1 MLGFAFAILGFI
13 AMLYYIVCKLV
24 LPNVAVGFTS
34 IVSLILIIGGLIML
48 MLGIIGEYI
57 GRIYILLSNMPQYQV
72 RDVINKEEGLDEA

>member
-1 MLGFAFAILGFI
+1 
-13 AMLYYIVCKLV
+13 MLYYIVCKLV

-72 RDVINKEEGLDEA
+72 RDVINKKEDLDEA